1 MLHNDTAARSKEKQ
15 MARFVMVHGGFSG
28 AWIWSPLIDI
38 LREAGHLVEAFDL
51 PGMGDDHT
59 PASEVSLDSYA
70 ARVCKVLAAHSEP
83 AVVVG
88 HSMGGI
94 VATQGAARC
103 PERVAALVYVA
114 AFLPKDG
121 QSLLGL
127 TKLPEGDGEQV
138 LANVVVEG
146 EPPVAVMPP
155 AASRLALYGSCAEDV
170 AAWAIAR
177 QCPQPVSPLPIPV
190 SIPPGALNGINR
202 YYVLCTES
210 RAIPPPLQRRM
221 IAANTCADVI
231 EIETDHTP
239 QLSTTKEL
247 AWALHHFATHSS
259 AGAGRLADRQDRA
272 DFRKAVLWD

>member
-1 MLHNDTAARSKEKQ
+1 
-15 MARFVMVHGGFSG
+15 MARFVLVHGEFSG
-28 AWIWSPLIDI
+28 AWIWLPLMDR
-38 LREAGHLVEAFDL
+38 LKAAGHSVEAFDL
-51 PGMGDDHT
+51 PGMGNDPT

-70 ARVCKVLAAHSEP
+70 GRVCEVLAGSSEP
-83 AVVVG
+83 AIVVG

-94 VATQGAARC
+94 VATQAAARC

-121 QSLLGL
+121 QSLFDL

-146 EPPVAVMPP
+146 EPPVAVMPA
-155 AASRLALYGSCAEDV
+155 AASRDALFGSCTEDV

-177 QCPQPVSPLPIPV
+177 QCPQPVSPFPVAV

-202 YYVLCTES
+202 YYVLCTRD

-221 IAANTCADVI
+221 IAENTCAGVI
-231 EIETDHTP
+231 ELETDHTP
-239 QLSTTKEL
+239 QLSMTNEL
-247 AWALHHFATHSS
+247 AKALYQFATHSP
-259 AGAGRLADRQDRA
+259 AGAGRLADR
-272 DFRKAVLWD
+272 KIVLTVGK